1 MKSQEE
7 RSRQF
12 RHIGQGWEHLSAM
25 LFVVLAMPNNLIAT
39 DTDYEVMLVMFAR
52 LDRLLSSKTLKD

>member
-1 MKSQEE
+1 
-7 RSRQF
+7 
-12 RHIGQGWEHLSAM
+12 M